1 MAMSGGRNRRTTPI
15 TATLLVLQVLA
26 AVAVPLAHA
35 GEPESAP
42 GAIEA
47 HHDASCVVL
56 HDAMRCTLCLYFN
69 SLTTPPPALRVGA
82 RASTPARLAPLAT
95 PLGMRS
101 AAYVASRPRAPPSP
115 LS

>member
-1 MAMSGGRNRRTTPI
+1 MAMSGGRKTTPI
-15 TATLLVLQVLA
+15 TAMLLVLQALA

-56 HDAMRCTLCLYFN
+56 HDALRCTLCLYFN
-69 SLTTPPPALRVGA
+69 SLSTPPPALRVGA

-101 AAYVASRPRAPPSP
+101 ATYVASQPRAPPSP